1 MISITVAGVPEHFN
15 YPWHMAIK
23 EGAFQ
28 DRGLDVQWKDV
39 PEGTGR
45 MCEMLRTGET
55 DFAIILTEG
64 IIKDIA
70 AGNPSGI
77 VQVYVKT
84 PLIWGIHVAANSPY
98 RSLDSLKGTVAAISR
113 YGSGSHLMSFVNA
126 NRMGW
131 NTRNLKFKVVNT
143 LEGGVEALSKEEAAY
158 FLWEHYTTKPLV
170 DEGTFRRLGDCPTPW
185 PCFVIAV
192 RNTFVEEKAP
202 IVKHVL
208 EVINTYTADFKHIP
222 GIAKTL
228 ANKYRQQPEDVTD
241 WLSRTSWG
249 DQNLTPEELKKVQ
262 SYLLDLDLLSKLWES
277 HNYITEL

>member
-15 YPWHMAIK
+15 YPWHMAVN

-28 DRGLDVQWKDV
+28 DRGIDVQWKDV

-84 PLIWGIHVAANSPY
+84 PLIWGIHVSASSKY
-98 RSLDSLKGTVAAISR
+98 QSLDSLEGTTAAISR

-143 LEGGVEALSKEEAAY
+143 LEGGVEALSKGEAAY

-170 DEGTFRRLGDCPTPW
+170 DDGTFRRLDDCPTPW

-192 RNTFVEEKAP
+192 RNAFAEEKASV
-202 IVKHVL
+202 VKHIL
-208 EVINTYTADFKHIP
+208 EVINTYTADFKNIP
-222 GIAKTL
+222 GMAQTL
-228 ANKYRQQPEDVTD
+228 ANKYRQKPEDVTN
-241 WLSRTSWG
+241 WLSGTSWG
-249 DQNLTPEELKKVQ
+249 HENITPEELKKVQ
-262 SYLLDLDLLSKLWES
+262 NYLLDLDLLSKLWKS
-277 HNYITEL
+277 HNYITAL